1 MKSTSNA
8 NVRLVDGS
16 HVQGKWASKLLDAT
30 TAFSSTVNGRI
41 EHDTRGDLCSCQ
53 IRGS

>member
-30 TAFSSTVNGRI
+30 TAFSSVVYGGTEREASGK
-41 EHDTRGDLCSCQ
+41 LCSCQ
-53 IRGS
+53 QSF